1 MHMGIKSNNAQA
13 GLSKE
18 VALTFVLLVMGV
30 GILASWYMLNH
41 AEELI
46 RKQKVDVLDSV
57 TRSTHLNIKK
67 YWGKRYLAEFKKWTT
82 DNTVRNAVE
91 DLLKLKADPK
101 ILKSHPAQIIL
112 RDYFRDTLKRHEALG
127 MIIISPENIN
137 LSSMFITNIGEVNL
151 INKYRPKLLK
161 KVFEGTRQLIP
172 PMPSDVILPDSKGNL
187 IEEYPTMFIASP
199 IRNKQNKVIAALAIR
214 VDAFFELSEILLL
227 GDSGETYLV
236 DKSGRMVTESRY
248 DKKLYETG
256 LIGKEKYSTFNLIL
270 RDPGIDLTKKN
281 SLLPEMKNKPLNL
294 VAQKISQGESGLS
307 QISYR
312 DYRGVPVLGAWFWDD
327 NLNIGVVSEMDE
339 AEALQSFYELRRL
352 LITILLVTVLL
363 VIGFFIAIHFI
374 YRRTSSVLKNREAFT
389 SSIIGQAADGIIT
402 IDEKG
407 IVLSFNTAA
416 EEMFQYSADEIIGIN
431 IKILMPE
438 SYQVKHDGFL
448 KHYLETGEK
457 KVIGIGREVEGKRK
471 DGSIFP
477 LRLAVGENPMDT
489 SKIFVGTLQDLSQI
503 KGAEAALRESE
514 GKYRHLFEDSWEA
527 IILLDEQGIHDCND
541 AAVNLFGKSHKSEL
555 LALQLIDLLP
565 KQRIDESNGPGVFNS
580 HIAKAIKNGND
591 FFEIKCCG
599 VNNKVFDAEIRLS
612 FIDYGDTTLMQV
624 IALDISERKVHEKEL
639 NDSRQKLEETNK
651 SLDKARIAA
660 VSMMQDANIDR
671 KRTEKT
677 LDELALLEDERLKLE
692 RAIEQS
698 LSSIMITDIEGN
710 IEYINS
716 TFIKNSGYSEA
727 EIKQKNLGDFLSGH
741 VSGGGYDELLKNIAE
756 GSDWL
761 GEIETTRKNGEHC
774 WESISVTPV
783 RNADGEITHIIMFKE
798 DITYR
803 KLTDEALRN
812 SEASLAEAQHL
823 AHVGSWDWN
832 LIDNSLLWSD
842 EMHSIY
848 NAIDKLGSPDYDLF
862 INAVHPDYKD
872 LVESAIQEALN
883 NKKEFE
889 LEFRLL
895 LANGVEK
902 HIYARG
908 HVYWGDDDKPIR
920 MVGINQDITERKETE
935 LAMQIARTHLE
946 DAIESLNAGFIMYDK
961 NDYLVICNNTY
972 KKMYP
977 EIADL
982 LIPGASYKSVLM
994 EYCNR
999 SGIHKHSNVSV
1010 TNWVSDTIKKHH
1022 QYNKKELQQLN
1033 KHWIEVNNF
1042 KTSDD
1047 GVVSLSYD
1055 LTENKQ
1061 LQDDLQRAKNSAE
1074 AASKAKSEFLA
1085 TMSHEIRTPMNAIIG
1100 MSYLALKTDLNH
1112 KQRSYIEKVSYSSQS
1127 LLGIINDI
1135 LDYSKIE
1142 AGQLEIDEVDFELNQ
1157 VLINLDSLVTLKAKE
1172 KGLEFLYAI
1181 DKNIPEFLFGDSLR
1195 LSQIL
1200 VNLASNAIKFTE
1212 VGEVIVS
1219 AKTLKTVGNRIQL
1232 QFSVKDTGIGITA
1245 EQQKKLFSKFTQAD
1259 ASTTRKYGGTGLGLA
1274 ICKRLIEMMDGEI
1287 WIESKLSEGSDF
1299 CFNIWLE
1306 QAKSN
1311 QIGDHEINGQ
1321 KNINENYFMGKRV
1334 IVVDDNA
1341 SAREIFE
1348 EMLSNMGF
1356 AVTKVQSGREAIK
1369 EVENDDKKGKP
1380 YDLLFMDWKMPDI
1393 DGVETIRIIQ
1403 QQLDLKSQPPSI
1415 IMATAYDIDE
1425 LSHQARDIH
1434 LEQILTKPIS
1444 SSDMYNCVIKTFS
1457 SRKIIETKP
1466 ISELVSAD
1474 NENRTLAGSRILL
1487 VEDNLINQELMLELL
1502 SDEGV
1507 ITSIANNGLEALEII
1522 KNKTFDTVLMDM
1534 QMPEMDGLTATRE
1547 IRKQTQFKK
1556 LPIIALTANAMKGD
1570 REKVIE
1576 AGMNDYITKPIDVN
1590 ELFLVLKK
1598 WLPGD
1603 NSVEVVAD
1611 SVVGNTKQVAQDKND
1626 FPCIEGIDIIE
1637 GLKTLRNKKPMYR
1650 KLLMKFADR
1659 YRDFMPAFD
1668 ELLLSDWESATRMAH
1683 SAKGVAG
1690 SLRINEVYLLATEL
1704 EANMEEKDADITVH
1718 TEKLAEALSKVVAA
1732 IDVAFSDND
1741 SESGVASAPGIE
1753 TPTDAPVDT
1762 SIDEAL
1768 MSKFGELLKNYS
1780 ANSIDYLDEHE
1791 QVIKRIMLDKDYN
1804 ALRKSVEN
1812 YDFEKAYKLID
1823 KSI

>member
-1 MHMGIKSNNAQA
+1 MHQSSKLSNAQSGFFKA
-13 GLSKE
+13 
-18 VALTFVLLVMGV
+18 VAFVSVLLIMGV
-30 GILASWYMLNH
+30 AMFASWYMLSQ
-41 AEELI
+41 AEDLI
-46 RKQKVDVLDSV
+46 RLQKIDQLDSL
-57 TRSTHLNIKK
+57 TRSTHHNIKEF
-67 YWGKRYLAEFKKWTT
+67 WSKRYPPEFKKISSEPG
-82 DNTVRNAVE
+82 VINAVE
-91 DLLKLKADPK
+91 NLLKLKPLPK
-101 ILKSHPAQIIL
+101 ILKSHPAQKIL
-112 RDYFRDTLKRHEALG
+112 RDSFRDTLKRFDALG

-151 INKYRPKLLK
+151 INKYRSELLR
-161 KVFEGTRQLIP
+161 KVFKGARQLIP
-172 PMPSDVILPDSKGNL
+172 PMPSDVKLPDSKGNL
-187 IEEYPTMFIASP
+187 IEEYPTMFMASP
-199 IRNKQNKVIAALAIR
+199 IRNKQNKVIAVLAIR
-214 VDAFFELSEILLL
+214 VDPLSELSKILHF

-236 DKSGRMVTESRY
+236 DKFGRMLTESRY
-248 DKKLYETG
+248 DKQLQDIG
-256 LIGKEKYSTFNLIL
+256 LIGKNQYSTFNMTLH
-270 RDPGIDLTKKN
+270 DPGSDLTKKN

-294 VAQKISQGESGLS
+294 VAKKISQGESGSS

-312 DYRGVPVLGAWFWDD
+312 DYRGVPVIGAWLWDE
-327 NLNIGVVSEMDE
+327 NLNMGVVSEIDE

-352 LITILLVTVLL
+352 LVSILLITALL
-363 VIGFFIAIHFI
+363 VIVFFIALHLI
-374 YRRTSSVLKNREAFT
+374 YRRTSLAIENREAFT
-389 SSIIGQAADGIIT
+389 SSIIRQAVDGIIT
-402 IDEKG
+402 IDAKG
-407 IVLSFNTAA
+407 VVLSFNTAA
-416 EEMFQYSADEIIGIN
+416 EKMFQYSAGEVIGQN
-431 IKILMPE
+431 VKVLMPE
-438 SYQVKHDGFL
+438 SYQVKHDGFIE
-448 KHYLETGEK
+448 HYLDTGEK
-457 KVIGIGREVEGKRK
+457 KIIGMGREVEGQCK

-477 LRLAVGENPMDT
+477 LRLAIGE
-489 SKIFVGTLQDLSQI
+489 SRLGKSRIFVGTLHDLSQI
-503 KGAEAALRESE
+503 KDAEAALRESE

-527 IILLDEQGIHDCND
+527 IILLDENGIHDCND

-565 KQRIDESNGPGVFNS
+565 KKQIDENNGPAVFNS

-591 FFEIKCCG
+591 VFEIKCSG
-599 VNNKVFDAEIRLS
+599 VNNKIFDAEIRLS
-612 FIDYGDTTLMQV
+612 FIDYGDTAVMQV
-624 IALDISERKVHEKEL
+624 IALDITERKAHEKEL
-639 NDSRQKLEETNK
+639 NNSKQALEETNK
-651 SLDKARIAA
+651 SLEKARIAA
-660 VSMMQDANIDR
+660 VSMMQDANLER

-677 LDELALLEDERLKLE
+677 LDELALLEEERLKLE

-698 LSSIMITDIEGN
+698 HSSIMITDTRGN

-716 TFIKNSGYSEA
+716 AFTYKSGYSEK
-727 EIKQKNLGDFLSGH
+727 EIKQKNLGYFMSGN
-741 VSGGGYDELLKNIAE
+741 VSGGGYDELLSTILE
-756 GSDWL
+756 GNDWS
-761 GEIETTRKNGEHC
+761 GEAETTDKYGDKF

-783 RNADGEITHIIMFKE
+783 RNANGDITHIIMFKE

-823 AHVGSWDWN
+823 AHVGSWNWN
-832 LIDNSLLWSD
+832 INDNSVHWTD
-842 EMHSIY
+842 EMYHIY
-848 NAIDKLGSPDYDLF
+848 GALDKLGSADYDLY
-862 INAVHPDYKD
+862 INRIHPDDKKY
-872 LVESAIQEALN
+872 VESTTEYYLAN
-883 NKKEFE
+883 NNEFDF
-889 LEFRLL
+889 EFRLL
-895 LANGVEK
+895 LPDGIEK

-908 HVYWGDDDKPIR
+908 HVHRDEDGKPIR
-920 MVGINQDITERKETE
+920 MVGTNQDITERKKTE
-935 LAMQIARTHLE
+935 LEMQIARMHLE
-946 DAIESLNAGFIMYDK
+946 DAIESLNAGFVMYDK
-961 NDYLVICNNTY
+961 DDHLIICNNTY

-977 EIADL
+977 VIADL

-999 SGIHKHSNVSV
+999 SDIHKRNDKSINS
-1010 TNWVSDTIKKHH
+1010 WVAETIKKHH
-1022 QYNKKELQQLN
+1022 QYNIKELQQLN
-1033 KHWIEVNNF
+1033 EHWIEVNNF

-1061 LQDDLQRAKNSAE
+1061 LQDELQLAKDSAE
-1074 AASKAKSEFLA
+1074 AASMAKSEFLA

-1100 MSYLALKTDLNH
+1100 MSYLALKTDLNR
-1112 KQRSYIEKVSYSSQS
+1112 KQRSYIEKVSHSSQS

-1200 VNLASNAIKFTE
+1200 VNLASNAIKFTD

-1219 AKTLKTVGNRIQL
+1219 ARILETVDNRIQL

-1245 EQQKKLFSKFTQAD
+1245 EQQKKLFTKFTQAD

-1287 WIESKLSEGSDF
+1287 WIESEPGEGSIF

-1306 QAKSN
+1306 QAKGN
-1311 QIGDHEINGQ
+1311 QIGNHEINDR
-1321 KNINENYFMGKRV
+1321 KNINEKYFKGKRV

-1356 AVTKVQSGREAIK
+1356 AVTTVKSGREAIK
-1369 EVENDDKKGKP
+1369 EVESGDQQEKP

-1403 QQLDLKSQPPSI
+1403 QQLALKSQPPSI
-1415 IMATAYDIDE
+1415 IMATAYDVDE
-1425 LSHQARDIH
+1425 LSHQARDLH

-1444 SSDMYNCVIKTFS
+1444 SSDMYNCVINAFSIRKTGVV
-1457 SRKIIETKP
+1457 KQA
-1466 ISELVSAD
+1466 SELASAD
-1474 NENRTLAGSRILL
+1474 NENQALAGSRILL

-1507 ITSIANNGLEALEII
+1507 ITSIANNGLEALELI
-1522 KNKTFDTVLMDM
+1522 KNKSFDTVLMDM
-1534 QMPEMDGLTATRE
+1534 QMPEMDGITATRE
-1547 IRKQTQFKK
+1547 IRKQKQFKK

-1590 ELFLVLKK
+1590 ELFSILKK
-1598 WLPGD
+1598 WLAVD
-1603 NSVEVVAD
+1603 SSVDV
-1611 SVVGNTKQVAQDKND
+1611 VVGGIKQVVNEKGD
-1626 FPCIEGIDIIE
+1626 FPSIEGIDTIA
-1637 GLKTLRNKKPMYR
+1637 GLKTLRNKIPTYR
-1650 KLLMKFADR
+1650 KLLIKFADR
-1659 YRDFMPAFD
+1659 YRDFMPVFS
-1668 ELLLSDWESATRMAH
+1668 ELILSDWESATRMAH

-1704 EANMEEKDADITVH
+1704 EESMDEKGADITVH
-1718 TEKLAEALSKVVAA
+1718 TEKLAEALSQVVAA
-1732 IDVAFSDND
+1732 IDSAFSDKDN
-1741 SESGVASAPGIE
+1741 ESSVASGSGIE
-1753 TPTDAPVDT
+1753 PPTDA

-1768 MSKFGELLKNYS
+1768 INKLAELLKNYNAS
-1780 ANSIDYLDEHE
+1780 SIDYLDEHE
-1791 QVIKRIMLDKDYN
+1791 QALRRIMLLKDYN

-1812 YDFEKAYKLID
+1812 YDFEEAYKLIN